1 MEMENQIG
9 VSVFTRN
16 CIRPKLLHK
25 EDLIR
30 KLRWHSIS
38 RWSSFPDPISQM
50 SYEIEEEVSFRDG
63 NNFIG
68 DLDEQ
73 AKALGRSQIESLRDV
88 LAKVFRS
95 GRRINF
101 ECL

>member
-1 MEMENQIG
+1 
-9 VSVFTRN
+9 
-16 CIRPKLLHK
+16 
-25 EDLIR
+25 
-30 KLRWHSIS
+30 
-38 RWSSFPDPISQM
+38 M
-50 SYEIEEEVSFRDG
+50 SYEIEEEISFRDG

-73 AKALGRSQIESLRDV
+73 TKALGRSQIESLRDI